1 MMSIV
6 FSADGFA
13 SMHSRREI
21 FAEDQI
27 QLIGI
32 AAGVSDPSQSLQS

>member
-1 MMSIV
+1 MTSIV

-21 FAEDQI
+21 FAGDQI

-32 AAGVSDPSQSLQS
+32 EAGVFDPNQSLQS